1 VAPEYKFSQRVA
13 LAIVP
18 RVVALVVR
26 ALTATLRY
34 ENIVE
39 PGTRLGLEY
48 PRPIIFVFW
57 HRALLASAGYFRNQG
72 IAILISRSFD
82 GELIARTVERLG
94 FVAVRGSSTRGG
106 TAGLLAMQQAYAD
119 GRLVAITADGPRGPR
134 YFAKPGAVQLAQL
147 TGSPVGAFY
156 LLPQRAWTLNSWDGF
171 MIPKPFS
178 RVVATYPAHVEFNK
192 DADAMQ
198 AGVQAA
204 LDRSVA
210 MAERHWS
217 KKK

>member
-13 LAIVP
+13 LAIIP
-18 RVVALVVR
+18 RVTAFVVR
-26 ALTATLRY
+26 ALTATLRC
-34 ENIVE
+34 EEICE
-39 PGTRLGLEY
+39 PGALPGMQY
-48 PRPIIFVFW
+48 PPPILYAFW
-57 HRALLASAGYFRNQG
+57 HRALLASAGHFRKHG

-94 FVAVRGSSTRGG
+94 FIAIRGSSSRGG
-106 TAGLLAMQQAYAD
+106 AGGLRAMQQAYAE
-119 GRLVAITADGPRGPR
+119 GRRVAITADGPRGPK
-134 YFAKPGAVQLAQL
+134 FVAKPGAVQLAQL

-156 LLPQRAWTLNSWDGF
+156 VLPQRAWTLKSWDSF

-178 RVVATYPAHVEFNK
+178 RVVIAYTSRVAFTSDEGS
-192 DADAMQ
+192 MQ

-210 MAERHWS
+210 MAEQHWS
-217 KKK
+217 AGK